1 MIFKNKEIV
10 KDKPLVSYCLFT
22 YNQEA
27 YVRASLEAALAQ
39 SYSPLEIVVSDDCS
53 SDGTV
58 SVLREVI
65 AAYTGEHRVV
75 LNVNVTNL
83 GIGAHVSK
91 VMMELSSGDYM
102 ITVGGDDVSFVDHAE
117 CALRE
122 IEQEDDVSVV
132 DFSGSI
138 IDGSGQCLQE
148 SNALPLAVKYVL
160 DDYLRLKSR
169 LQIFAPGRIVRR
181 RLMDRFG
188 PIASGC
194 PTEDT
199 VIMLRALLFG
209 GLRRVPVRVIH
220 YRRPG
225 DSASSGG
232 GLSRMNNRK
241 IIEQYVADIN
251 RARDLGL
258 IDRNVYAC
266 LVWRLKVE
274 HVVRSSFYRFT
285 PRTLI
290 YYVHRLFAKVAVFAY
305 QICIYSR
312 YSKCQLSLDGD
323 V

>member
-1 MIFKNKEIV
+1 M

-27 YVRASLEAALAQ
+27 YVRESLEAALAQ

-53 SDGTV
+53 PDGTV
-58 SVLREVI
+58 SVIREVI
-65 AAYTGEHRVV
+65 AAYAGEHRVV
-75 LNVNVTNL
+75 LNVNETNL

-102 ITVGGDDVSFVDHAE
+102 ITVGGDDVSFVDHTE

-122 IEQEDDVSVV
+122 IEKVDDVSVV

-138 IDGSGQCLQE
+138 IDGSGQRLQE

-199 VIMLRALLFG
+199 VLVLRALLCG
-209 GLRRVPVRVIH
+209 GLRRVPIRVIQ
-220 YRRPG
+220 YRRSG
-225 DSASSGG
+225 DSASSRG

-241 IIEQYVADIN
+241 IIEQYLADIN
-251 RARDLGL
+251 RALDLEL
-258 IDRNVYAC
+258 IDGNAYKC

-274 HVVRSSFYRFT
+274 HVARSSSYRFT
-285 PRTLI
+285 PRTPI
-290 YYVHRLFAKVAVFAY
+290 YYLHRLFAKVTVFAY
-305 QICIYSR
+305 QMCIYSR
-312 YSKCQLSLDGD
+312 YSKRQPAFDGD

>member
-1 MIFKNKEIV
+1 MISQNKEIM

-27 YVRASLEAALAQ
+27 YVRESLEAALAQ

-58 SVLREVI
+58 SVLREII
-65 AAYTGEHRVV
+65 AAYAGKHRIV
-75 LNVNVTNL
+75 LNVNEENL

-122 IEQEDDVSVV
+122 IEQVDDVSVV

-169 LQIFAPGRIVRR
+169 LQMFAPGRIIRR
-181 RLMDRFG
+181 ELMDHFG

-199 VIMLRALLFG
+199 VIVLRALLFG
-209 GLRRVPVRVIH
+209 GICRVPVRVIK
-220 YRRPG
+220 YRKSE
-225 DSASSGG
+225 DSASSRGS
-232 GLSRMNNRK
+232 LSRMNNGK
-241 IIEQYVADIN
+241 IIEQYVADII

-258 IDRNVYAC
+258 VDGNVYAC

-274 HVVRSSFYRFT
+274 HLVRGSSYRFAQGT
-285 PRTLI
+285 PI

-305 QICIYSR
+305 QTCIYSR
-312 YSKCQLSLDGD
+312 YSKC
-323 V
+323 

>member
-1 MIFKNKEIV
+1 M

-27 YVRASLEAALAQ
+27 YVRESLEAALAQ

-53 SDGTV
+53 PDGTV
-58 SVLREVI
+58 SVIREVI
-65 AAYTGEHRVV
+65 AAYAGEHRVV
-75 LNVNVTNL
+75 LNVNETNL

-102 ITVGGDDVSFVDHAE
+102 ITVGGDDVSFVDHTE

-122 IEQEDDVSVV
+122 IEKVDDVSVV

-138 IDGSGQCLQE
+138 IDGSGQRLQE

-199 VIMLRALLFG
+199 VLVLRALLCG
-209 GLRRVPVRVIH
+209 GLRRVPIRVIQ
-220 YRRPG
+220 YRRSG
-225 DSASSGG
+225 DSASSRG

-241 IIEQYVADIN
+241 IIEQYLADIN
-251 RARDLGL
+251 RALDLEL
-258 IDRNVYAC
+258 IDGNAYKC

-274 HVVRSSFYRFT
+274 HVARSSSYRFT
-285 PRTLI
+285 PRTPI
-290 YYVHRLFAKVAVFAY
+290 YYLHRLFAKVAVFAY
-305 QICIYSR
+305 QMCIYSR
-312 YSKCQLSLDGD
+312 YSKRQPAFDGD